1 MAGLVWLSPPVA
13 ESLLKLHS
21 LPPVDAC
28 TYIGADSGGK
38 AHILKAFTFLSLLF
52 QALAISLYYDLL
64 PAACSAVSRQQFEE
78 GLVGKEL
85 RRGRS
90 ASPLLTAV
98 RREIWQELRRFNI
111 PSNKT
116 KNSAGTVC
124 MASALTV
131 SITLTCLFPTLLGV
145 LKYSNSGGS
154 CQPLALISITPLT
167 STLSRK
173 ISYWWTAR
181 GAWGRG

>member
-38 AHILKAFTFLSLLF
+38 AHIHKAFTFLSLLF

-111 PSNKT
+111 PSTQK
-116 KNSAGTVC
+116 
-124 MASALTV
+124 
-131 SITLTCLFPTLLGV
+131 
-145 LKYSNSGGS
+145 
-154 CQPLALISITPLT
+154 
-167 STLSRK
+167 K
-173 ISYWWTAR
+173 ILQVPYVWHPP
-181 GAWGRG
+181 